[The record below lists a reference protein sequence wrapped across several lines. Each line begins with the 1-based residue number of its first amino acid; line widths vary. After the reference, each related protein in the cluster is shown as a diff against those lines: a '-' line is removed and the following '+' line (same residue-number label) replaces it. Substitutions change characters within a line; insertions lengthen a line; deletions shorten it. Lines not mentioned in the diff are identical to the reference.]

1 MNVYGALPIRLPKRN
16 AFNLSHSKRTTLNIG
31 EIYPSLAI
39 EMVPGDLFDVG
50 QNAIVELS
58 PLVADFKGELNL
70 DTYLFFVSY
79 NQLKIDDD
87 AGSFSDILL
96 SVNNPQDPVPVPK
109 WETPNGGYSKGSLW
123 DCLGFPVGKTV
134 NTSAKNVKVAPID
147 YLRRAYNQVWNYDFR
162 DEQYDEEV
170 SLQNDEI
177 LNVRYKK
184 DRFTSSFDSP
194 QRGTTPSMKLS
205 GNASVKWEEQDLLD
219 KVAGIVSNRFVI
231 YNNNSAGTNMY
242 KIPKGDVDLALG
254 SIGTSR
260 TNVPSDIPV
269 TFLGNIDYTEGD
281 PRLVQ
286 GTTRAPIGSGGDSQ
300 AYSVPLHIQNKDGV
314 MFGTSKYLAFLDAAP
329 GTSYNQ
335 NLRLGVKFDQEFIN
349 LLNDNNIDLDSVI
362 TFNIED
368 LRLLN
373 KLQLWLEKNQL
384 YGTRYKEYLL
394 ANYGVAPSDE
404 TLQEPAYI
412 GGVHIPV
419 IISPVVSKS
428 GTDDQPLGTVG
439 GRGVTMDKSYLGKY
453 RAKEFG
459 ILMAFS
465 VLRPKAAYSQGIDRQ
480 FIKNSVWDFFNP
492 TFQTLGQEEILGA
505 EIFVEGDEDDLDII
519 GYTGRYNEM
528 RAMTDLV
535 TGELRDSLSVW
546 TVQRQFSN
554 RPNLQS
560 PEFLEV
566 DKSDYDYLFSVT
578 DEPQAVVSFKNVVKA
593 VRPLSKFPIAT
604 LGA

>member
-1 MNVYGALPIRLPKRN
+1 MNIYGALPVKLPRRN
-16 AFNLSHSKRTTLNIG
+16 VFNLSHSKRTTLDIG
-31 EIYPSLAI
+31 VIYPSICI
-39 EMVPGDLFDVG
+39 EMVPGDFFEVA
-50 QNAIVELS
+50 QNAIVEMS
-58 PLVADFKGELNL
+58 PLVTDFKGELNL

-87 AGSFSDILL
+87 DGSFSDILL
-96 SVNNPQDPVPVPK
+96 SVNNPQEPVGVPK
-109 WETPNGGYSKGSLW
+109 WTTPNGGYSKGTLW
-123 DCLGFPVGKTV
+123 DALGFPIGKSV
-134 NTSAKNVKVAPID
+134 NSTAKNEKVAPID
-147 YLRRAYNQVWNYDFR
+147 YVRRAYNQVWNYNFR
-162 DEQYDEEV
+162 DEQYDEDV
-170 SLQNDEI
+170 DLQNDQ
-177 LNVRYKK
+177 LLKARYKK
-184 DRFTSSFDSP
+184 DRFTSAFDSP
-194 QRGTTPSMKLS
+194 QRGTAPSMKLS
-205 GNASVKWEEQDLLD
+205 GNASVVWKESDLLD
-219 KVAGIVSNRFVI
+219 KVYGYISTRRLELYDSNETTYFINEGTLDLNFGALSRQDGSEALTLGSNNSFNYRSAGADRILNAQVAPDSNFNQAYVSILDKYGSTGNSSPILSNSQLHAVSPDNRF
-231 YNNNSAGTNMY
+231 G
-242 KIPKGDVDLALG
+242 LRF
-254 SIGTSR
+254 SR
-260 TNVPSDIPV
+260 DFLNV
-269 TFLGNIDYTEGD
+269 
-281 PRLVQ
+281 
-286 GTTRAPIGSGGDSQ
+286 
-300 AYSVPLHIQNKDGV
+300 
-314 MFGTSKYLAFLDAAP
+314 
-329 GTSYNQ
+329 
-335 NLRLGVKFDQEFIN
+335 
-349 LLNDNNIDLDSVI
+349 LNDNEIDLDSII

-419 IISPVVSKS
+419 IVSPVVSKAAS
-428 GTDDQPLGTVG
+428 GSEEDDNYQPLGTVG

-459 ILMAFS
+459 ILMGFS

-492 TFQTLGQEEILGA
+492 TFQGLGQEEILGA
-505 EIFVEGDEDDLDII
+505 EIFAKGDSTDLDII

-528 RAMTDLV
+528 RSMTDLI

-546 TVQRQFSN
+546 TVQRKFAN

-560 PEFLEV
+560 SEFLEV
-566 DKSDYDYLFSVT
+566 DKSDYDYLFAVT
-578 DEPQAVVSFKNVVKA
+578 DEPQSVVSFKNVVKA